1 MVSLA
6 PLPEDGPT
14 DKSKVVEEG
23 DDDEL
28 PSAVSPNDE
37 VEDDDDDKEPAR
49 KRQKRRSGG
58 DSATASS
65 PARGAEADPE
75 EVVATSSGVR
85 SPGGWIEPLAA
96 PPVSS
101 APPRAFA
108 RLASVSLGSD
118 DDLETTR

>member
-1 MVSLA
+1 ME
-6 PLPEDGPT
+6 ED
-14 DKSKVVEEG
+14 DD

-28 PSAVSPNDE
+28 PSAISPNDE
-37 VEDDDDDKEPAR
+37 VEDDDDDEEPAR

-65 PARGAEADPE
+65 PTRGADADLEEA
-75 EVVATSSGVR
+75 VATSSGVR

-118 DDLETTR
+118 DEFETTG